1 MTNLTQDMNSAIR
14 VMNSA
19 LQEKV
24 KELRAGRASEHP
36 AGLEELQVRQLT
48 IFIEVT
54 S

>member
-1 MTNLTQDMNSAIR
+1 MINLTQDMNSAIR
-14 VMNSA
+14 VMNAA

-24 KELRAGRASEHP
+24 KELRDGHASGHP
-36 AGLEELQVRQLT
+36 AGLEELQVRQLI